1 MDHGD
6 GVSRPF
12 FDPLT
17 PSLRATKI
25 SGKFGFVELI
35 QGFYHPWDKMA
46 CVGGTKAPNEE
57 FGPPVEKKSLHGWY
71 GKFVGRIKFANWG
84 CKKKGN
90 LNKVQGRA
98 GLPFEEESS
107 GKAT

>member
-46 CVGGTKAPNEE
+46 CVGGTKSSKRRIGTTYGEE
-57 FGPPVEKKSLHGWY
+57 KLAWVVRKSLSGEL
-71 GKFVGRIKFANWG
+71 
-84 CKKKGN
+84 N
-90 LNKVQGRA
+90 LQTGVARR
-98 GLPFEEESS
+98 
-107 GKAT
+107 KAT

>member
-1 MDHGD
+1 MFGKFVSKIGVCRAKVDHGD

-25 SGKFGFVELI
+25 SDNFGFVELI

-46 CVGGTKAPNEE
+46 CVGGTE
-57 FGPPVEKKSLHGWY
+57 
-71 GKFVGRIKFANWG
+71 KFVGRI
-84 CKKKGN
+84 N
-90 LNKVQGRA
+90 LQTGVARR
-98 GLPFEEESS
+98 
-107 GKAT
+107 KAT